1 MNRFYPLVALLG
13 CVLIPSSASAQAVI
27 TGVVK
32 DAASVALATVPAAQ
46 GGPGSGNAAT
56 AEVLAAAGVTPIV
69 GNLEEA
75 ARFYAELVGL
85 PNTPPIRRRSHSDVP
100 YPEVLKN
107 QGTPDATIR
116 QINLNIPGSAWR
128 VEVLEFSDI
137 ESKAV
142 AARIQDPGAM
152 TIVLSVRDVDGLL
165 AKLRNLKGQ
174 VVTPGGAP
182 VAVTVGTNRARAVLI
197 KAPGG
202 HFIELRQ
209 PDPLPADPALPAG
222 NVIGGHIRV
231 TIADTDA
238 TLRLYRD
245 KLGLRPDVGPF
256 TSDASRLR
264 LMGTAGAQFRVTSTP
279 LPGGAHHILEFIEFK
294 AIDRTPLHTR
304 IQDPGSSKIALRVRD
319 LPAALAAFTAA
330 GGVVTTTGGK
340 PYLYNDV
347 PTVIV
352 RDLNNMFMNMQQ
364 AAEPAARTANR

>member
-1 MNRFYPLVALLG
+1 MNRRFFIGLGVISTGIASMRPSMTAGIVA
-13 CVLIPSSASAQAVI
+13 
-27 TGVVK
+27 
-32 DAASVALATVPAAQ
+32 AATVTLATVPTAQ
-46 GGPGSGNAAT
+46 GGPGSSNAAT
-56 AEVLAAAGVTPIV
+56 AQVLAAASVTPIV

-75 ARFYAELVGL
+75 ARFYAQLVGL

-116 QINLNIPGSAWR
+116 QINLTIPGSAWR

-137 ESKAV
+137 ESKPA

-165 AKLRNLKGQ
+165 TKLRNLKSQ
-174 VVTPGGAP
+174 VVTPGGEP
-182 VAVTVGTNRARAVLI
+182 VAVAVGTNRGRAVVI

-202 HFIELRQ
+202 HFVELRQ

-231 TIADTDA
+231 TVADTDA

-245 KLGLRPDVGPF
+245 QLGLRPDVGPF
-256 TSDASRLR
+256 TSDASLLR

-279 LPGGAHHILEFIEFK
+279 LPGGPRHILEFIEFK
-294 AIDRTPLHTR
+294 GIDRTPLRTR
-304 IQDPGSSKIALRVRD
+304 IQDPGSSKIAMRVRD

-330 GGVVTTTGGK
+330 GGVVATTGGK
-340 PYLYNDV
+340 PYIYTGL

-364 AAEPAARTANR
+364 SAEPAARAADTRQ

>member
-1 MNRFYPLVALLG
+1 MRQVMTAG
-13 CVLIPSSASAQAVI
+13 
-27 TGVVK
+27 TVV
-32 DAASVALATVPAAQ
+32 AASVALATVLAAQ
-46 GGPGSGNAAT
+46 AGPGASNAAT
-56 AEVLAAAGVTPIV
+56 PQVLGAAGMTPIV

-85 PNTPPIRRRSHSDVP
+85 PNTPQIRRRSHSDVP

-128 VEVLEFSDI
+128 LEVLEFSDI

-165 AKLRNLKGQ
+165 AKLRNLQSQ
-174 VVTPGGAP
+174 VVTPGGEP
-182 VAVTVGTNRARAVLI
+182 VAVTMGTNKARAVVI

-209 PDPLPADPALPAG
+209 PDPLPADSSLPAG

-238 TLRLYRD
+238 TLRVYRD
-245 KLGLRPDVGPF
+245 QLGLRPDVGPF
-256 TSDASRLR
+256 MSDASRLR

-279 LPGGAHHILEFIEFK
+279 IPGAPHHILEFIEFK
-294 AIDRTPLHTR
+294 GIDRAPLRTR
-304 IQDPGSSKIALRVRD
+304 IQDPGSSKIAMRVRD

-330 GGVVTTTGGK
+330 GGVVATTGGK

-352 RDLNNMFMNMQQ
+352 RDLNNVFMNMQQ

>member
-1 MNRFYPLVALLG
+1 MRQVMTAGIVA
-13 CVLIPSSASAQAVI
+13 
-27 TGVVK
+27 
-32 DAASVALATVPAAQ
+32 AASVALATLLAAQ
-46 GGPGSGNAAT
+46 GGPGSSSDAAT
-56 AEVLAAAGVTPIV
+56 AQVLAATGMTPIV

-75 ARFYAELVGL
+75 AGFYAELVGL
-85 PNTPPIRRRSHSDVP
+85 PNTPQIRRRSHSDVP

-116 QINLNIPGSAWR
+116 QINLDIPGSAWR
-128 VEVLEFSDI
+128 IEVLEFSDI

-165 AKLRNLKGQ
+165 AKLRNLKSQ
-174 VVTPGGAP
+174 VVTPGGEP
-182 VAVTVGTNRARAVLI
+182 VAVTVGTNRARAVVI

-245 KLGLRPDVGPF
+245 QLGLSAGRGAFHERRVATAVDGDSRRPVPRDV
-256 TSDASRLR
+256 DAPPRRSPPHPRVHRVQGHQSHAAPHANPGSRLV
-264 LMGTAGAQFRVTSTP
+264 Q
-279 LPGGAHHILEFIEFK
+279 
-294 AIDRTPLHTR
+294 DR
-304 IQDPGSSKIALRVRD
+304 D
-319 LPAALAAFTAA
+319 
-330 GGVVTTTGGK
+330 
-340 PYLYNDV
+340 
-347 PTVIV
+347 
-352 RDLNNMFMNMQQ
+352 
-364 AAEPAARTANR
+364 ARA